1 MGLHKF
7 QAAGSEKKL
16 LWLCCICDRPEV
28 IRNSVLQRKA
38 LFVVRIGVLLFS
50 LTRYGVPKFRFRL
63 WEPDHTV
70 ACISVATAKQPR
82 DLLLGPFSFIFW
94 NIEPRNLRYFVQ
106 FCRIFRI
113 SLQVPQSSVD
123 SEKAERE
130 NDKEVSL
137 FPNDHFA
144 YLSIA

>member
-1 MGLHKF
+1 M
-7 QAAGSEKKL
+7 
-16 LWLCCICDRPEV
+16 